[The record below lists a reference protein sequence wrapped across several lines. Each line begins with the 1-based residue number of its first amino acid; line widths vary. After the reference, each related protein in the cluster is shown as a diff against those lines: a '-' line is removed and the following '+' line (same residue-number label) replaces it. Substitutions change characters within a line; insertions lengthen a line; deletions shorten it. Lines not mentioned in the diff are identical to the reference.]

1 MVLSPDEWFPF
12 RWQRPL
18 VPWPLVPW
26 PLAPFLLAGI
36 IVAAAGC
43 GKKPS
48 PPSPPPAKPAAP
60 ATMAV
65 SESPS
70 PPDADP
76 QASAAALET
85 ASPPAPATIPEEKPT
100 EPAAT
105 TDTGTDLPKEGASSP
120 SFDHRMLVITPQ
132 GPLIIGLNLMLGD
145 TPLDQAFEAMARDL
159 QKEADTNADGT
170 TTWEELLKNTTI
182 RSGSY
187 GNVAITTPENEK
199 EVLRRYDLNRN
210 GNVDLVE
217 LQRFVTRSAG
227 GGRSFSVRGEY
238 DLVRASPRLADTW
251 QLLQG
256 METGSNLS
264 PTAIAAAS
272 QHLRAKDSD
281 SDDRVTRE
289 DLSPA
294 RGLTA
299 AGMPRRN
306 PGRRRLQGAMVYAI
320 NEETPW
326 NSVFIQLS
334 EFYAL
339 GGNLH
344 PNTFV
349 ASPTLYSYLDENQ
362 DGKLVSAEIKRLL
375 TAPVDLSMTVHFPTT
390 GDIASLESTTPSL
403 KGAELTQPSP
413 GRLTWRSAHAK
424 LQFVIADQLQL
435 TTAEDQQAQA
445 LFAQLDQ
452 NRDGYLEPSE
462 VTQPSDTQIP
472 FAAVDANQDGKIYP
486 QELVTFFRKRRLPL
500 QVQVHTRVE
509 LHPDSLFAWLDKQE
523 DDLLDGAEIAAASA
537 RLQSLATAP
546 QVGLSSDEIP
556 LVVRI
561 TLARGDLTNPDLLFT
576 PPALRPATPS
586 GNAPAWF
593 TAMDTSGDGL
603 VSRLEFLGD
612 RTLFDQ
618 LDKDQDNFL
627 TATEVVVA
635 GSPPTN
641 VPSPH

>member
-1 MVLSPDEWFPF
+1 MVLSPGEWFPF
-12 RWQRPL
+12 LGKRL
-18 VPWPLVPW
+18 LI
-26 PLAPFLLAGI
+26 PFLIAGMI
-36 IVAAAGC
+36 FTAAGC
-43 GKKPS
+43 WKKPP
-48 PPSPPPAKPAAP
+48 PPSPPPAQQVAP
-60 ATMAV
+60 ATTAV

-70 PPDADP
+70 PPDSDP
-76 QASAAALET
+76 KAIAAAPET
-85 ASPPAPATIPEEKPT
+85 ASPPAPATVSEEKPA
-100 EPAAT
+100 EPTAT
-105 TDTGTDLPKEGASSP
+105 TDTSNDMAKERSNSPP

-132 GPLIIGLNLMLGD
+132 GPLVIGLKLMLGE

-159 QKEADTNADGT
+159 QKEVDTNADGT
-170 TTWEELLKNTTI
+170 ATWEELLKNTTI
-182 RSGSY
+182 RNGSY

-264 PTAIAAAS
+264 PTAISAAS

-306 PGRRRLQGAMVYAI
+306 PGRRRLQGSMVYAL

-375 TAPVDLSMTVHFPTT
+375 TAPVDFSMTVHFPTAGET
-390 GDIASLESTTPSL
+390 ASLESTATSPQ
-403 KGAELTQPSP
+403 GVELTQPSP

-424 LQFVIADQLQL
+424 LQFVVADQLQL
-435 TTAEDQQAQA
+435 TAAEDQQAQA
-445 LFAQLDQ
+445 LLAQLDQ

-462 VTQPSDTQIP
+462 VTPPSDTQIP

-486 QELVTFFRKRRLPL
+486 QELVAFFQKRRLPL

-537 RLQSLATAP
+537 RLQSLAADP

-627 TATEVVVA
+627 TATEVVMAV
-635 GSPPTN
+635 SPPTN